1 MTAPDVV
8 AHVEQVID
16 GATCWGAELD
26 TRYRVLGVTL
36 DPVPGTHPDGP
47 VDDTRLQL
55 VLHPCAWVQ
64 ARLLRDDGESRVVE
78 SFGVEQLVLV
88 VDRLGGAR
96 IEGPVLDQAH
106 GPLEGPLSLEGRS
119 ETGDGTAHEAV
130 LRMSGG
136 GRRLE
141 LRVTCD
147 VVELRRPDGSV
158 VMPPVTDA

>member
-1 MTAPDVV
+1 MTAPAVV
-8 AHVEQVID
+8 AHVEQVIA

-64 ARLLRDDGESRVVE
+64 ARLVRNGQQPVVE
-78 SFGVEQLVLV
+78 AFSVEQLVAV

-96 IEGPVLDQAH
+96 IEGPVLDQGH
-106 GPLEGPLSLEGRS
+106 GPLQEPLSLEGRS
-119 ETGDGTAHEAV
+119 ETPDGHAHEAV
-130 LRMSGG
+130 LQLTGG
-136 GRRLE
+136 GRRLV

-158 VMPPVTDA
+158 VLPPVTDA

>member
-8 AHVEQVID
+8 AHVEQVIA

-64 ARLLRDDGESRVVE
+64 ARLVRDDDERSIVE
-78 SFGVEQLVLV
+78 AFSVEQLVPV
-88 VDRLGGAR
+88 VDRLGGAP
-96 IEGPVLDQAH
+96 IGGPVFDQQH
-106 GPLEGPLSLEGRS
+106 GPLQEPLSLEGRS
-119 ETGDGTAHEAV
+119 ETADGHAHEAV
-130 LRMSGG
+130 LRLHGG

-158 VMPPVTDA
+158 VLPPVTEV